1 MSLAAGSRL
10 VLFATLMPLTG
21 CVGDIGTTGETPIG
35 ASPSGGEGAGAT
47 TGPSTGT
54 MNPAPAMTTV
64 PGSPLPPALAPD
76 KAPPAVTNCADVR
89 QRGVARPG
97 ARRLSRAELVATLAD
112 IFGTKRDVGYLEKD
126 LANYPEIA
134 EMNDVTKFETA
145 HTFEQAMAWAIF
157 VDDVIGQKFPRELGG
172 VCFTKTPITDQCWTD
187 FFTNFGRTVWR
198 RPLTSAE
205 VDMLS
210 AAVKGQPTTDAVYTA
225 LSMLF
230 RAPEFLFH
238 IENGTSQD
246 GAHARLTSH
255 EIANRISYG
264 TIGSMPD
271 KVLADAADAG
281 QLATLAQVEAQV
293 RRLIETPRA
302 KTKLLR
308 LFAEWLNLEHVLQP
322 DPAFVDIFLRT
333 GLTNQ
338 AAIMFKAELL
348 EYAGH
353 VIWTEKGTFKDLMT
367 RKIAFPR
374 HEGMR
379 MVFEA
384 PTVLTKDVVTPVA
397 VPYHAGLLL
406 RPAMLLNSNRES
418 SPILRGALMK
428 RRVLCDQLKSPD
440 FAAVAQRFD
449 ELGDLDPNKTPNWKL
464 VEQLTAAPQCQT
476 CHKEINPMGF
486 AFEEFNS
493 IGMHRTDQIVY
504 KDPYT
509 ILTRFP
515 LPTPVS
521 GVVIED
527 GTPTTYSSAQQL
539 TETIGSSNKARSCTT
554 TYTLRHLERRLETQA
569 DSCLINE
576 AVKVLQD
583 GKPVLDMFVKAI
595 ANEDIFWRRAE

>member
-1 MSLAAGSRL
+1 ML
-10 VLFATLMPLTG
+10 LTG
-21 CVGDIGTTGETPIG
+21 CVGDIGATGE
-35 ASPSGGEGAGAT
+35 APSGAASASGGDGTGAT
-47 TGPSTGT
+47 TGPSTDT
-54 MNPAPAMTTV
+54 TKPAMTTM
-64 PGSPLPPALAPD
+64 PGSPLPPGLTPD
-76 KAPPAVTNCADVR
+76 KPPPAVTNCGDVR

-97 ARRLSRAELVATLAD
+97 ARRLSRAELVATLSD

-126 LANYPEIA
+126 LANYPELA
-134 EMNDVTKFETA
+134 EMNDVTKFQPV
-145 HTFEQAMAWAIF
+145 HTFEQAMAWTVF

-172 VCFTKTPITDQCWTD
+172 ICFTKPVITDQCWTD

-210 AAVKGQPTTDAVYTA
+210 SVVKGLPTTDAVYTA

-255 EIANRISYG
+255 EVANRISYA

-271 KVLADAADAG
+271 RALADAADAG
-281 QLATLAQVEAQV
+281 QLETLAQVEAHV

-348 EYAGH
+348 EFAAH
-353 VIWTEKGTFKDLMT
+353 VIWTEKGTFKDLLT

-384 PTVLTKDVVTPVA
+384 PSVLAKEVTTPVA
-397 VPYHAGLLL
+397 VPNHAGLLL

-418 SPILRGALMK
+418 SPILRGAFMK
-428 RRVLCDQLKSPD
+428 RRILCDVLKSPD

-449 ELGDLDPNKTPNWKL
+449 ELGDLEPTKTPNWKM

-486 AFEEFNS
+486 TFEEFNS
-493 IGMHRTDQIVY
+493 LGMHRTEQVVY

-515 LPTPVS
+515 LPSPVS
-521 GVVIED
+521 GVIVED
-527 GTPTTYSSAQQL
+527 GLPTSYSSAQQL
-539 TETIGSSNKARSCTT
+539 AETVSSSNKARSCTT

-576 AVKVLQD
+576 AVKVLRD

-595 ANEDIFWRRAE
+595 ANEDVFWRRAE